1 MLGRRLF
8 SNCAVCAAIATI
20 AGAGEAAAQTPPPG
34 ISRKVLAT
42 TDMPGGVLVCI
53 EMTVELAADSVI
65 ARHTHPGIESGYM
78 LEGGGVFSQKDLAD
92 RKVGPGDSWQIPAE
106 TPHAYQNGKA
116 TSKIVV
122 VYTVDKNKP
131 LASPAPL

>member
-8 SNCAVCAAIATI
+8 ANCALCAVVAAVT
-20 AGAGEAAAQTPPPG
+20 GTGEALAQSAPG
-34 ISRKVLAT
+34 GIARKVLNT

-53 EMTVELAADSVI
+53 EATAEMDPGALI

-78 LEGGGVFSQKDLAD
+78 LAGGGTFSMKGQAD
-92 RKVGPGDSWQIPAE
+92 RQVKAGDSWQIPAE
-106 TPHAYQNGKA
+106 TPHAFQNGAEK
-116 TSKIVV
+116 SKIVV

-131 LASPAPL
+131 LSTPAPL